1 MISNPKRFSVIFL
14 TLLLLFSG
22 SFKVSRSLAQTK
34 ETDDSD
40 QQIGDFSLAGYGER
54 GKKTWDLS
62 GKTADIF
69 ENTVKLKDLTGNLY
83 GEDEDVKLT
92 AQKGDFDRAN
102 GMIHVEKDVVITTSS
117 GAKLTTDSLD
127 WDRSNSIVTTD
138 DIVKVTRQ
146 NLFTRGRGA
155 RGEMA
160 LNKMNLEE
168 DVLVEITPET
178 KGPEGEDAT
187 EQKKIVITCDGP
199 LEIDYLE
206 NVAVFKNNV
215 KVDRE
220 DSQIYSEILELY
232 FSSKEGQE
240 GQAPEVS
247 GDSMLMGSNI
257 DKIIAR
263 HNVKTVRGDN
273 VTYSQEAIY
282 MAGDNKLILSGRP
295 KLLIYSTDDFQMMG
309 Q

>member
-1 MISNPKRFSVIFL
+1 MSSPKKNLVVFIALILSMCLSGRFEV
-14 TLLLLFSG
+14 
-22 SFKVSRSLAQTK
+22 RSTFAQA
-34 ETDDSD
+34 ESADDSD

-83 GEDEDVKLT
+83 GKEEDVKLT
-92 AQKGDFDRAN
+92 AKEGDFDRSN
-102 GMIHVEKDVVITTSS
+102 GRIHVEKDVVITTSS

-127 WDRSNSIVTTD
+127 WDRSNSVVSTD
-138 DIVKVTRQ
+138 DVVNITRQ

-168 DVLVEITPET
+168 EVLVEFTPEI
-178 KGPEGEDAT
+178 EGAAAGDSSEA
-187 EQKKIVITCDGP
+187 KKIVITCDGP
-199 LEIDYLE
+199 LEIDYQK
-206 NVAVFKNNV
+206 NVAIFNNNV

-220 DSQIYSEILELY
+220 DSQIYSEIMELY
-232 FSSKEGQE
+232 FSSKDTKE
-240 GQAPEVS
+240 APEDAT
-247 GDSMLMGSNI
+247 GDPMIMGNQI

-273 VTYSQEAIY
+273 ITYSEEAVY
-282 MAGDNKLILSGRP
+282 SVGENKVILSGRP
-295 KLLIYSTDDFQMMG
+295 KLLIYSTDDFQAMG